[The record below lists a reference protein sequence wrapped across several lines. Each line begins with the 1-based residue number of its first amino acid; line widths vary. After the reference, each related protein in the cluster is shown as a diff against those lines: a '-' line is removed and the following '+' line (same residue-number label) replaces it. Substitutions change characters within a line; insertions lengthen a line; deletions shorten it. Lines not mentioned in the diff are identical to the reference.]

1 MKIIITEK
9 QSDKLANMLREEVYQ
24 MPQNIGD
31 HENKPYTINPEKVK
45 IVRNFLDKTF
55 KKGNYDYIGSNGM
68 PERMRIVAMISP
80 NGDVL
85 RNMKQEDLLDLLI
98 DKFQNMFLD
107 HTERELFMKQVLK
120 DWFDDKI
127 NVFGNLSVNR
137 LLAENVENEEGGVL
151 GSEMDAIVDY
161 IIEKIKEYVSDEK
174 YIFTFLVPGD
184 FIKEHYPYKNP
195 PEKIVVISSKMRN
208 EDDSFAAFYDQD
220 GETISLN
227 PKFVKANAESNHMS
241 GFKEILSHEITH
253 LVNDREGGIQPIYLT
268 NDMVDGVR
276 EMLYLFRPTE
286 MTARINGL
294 AAVFKTFPILP
305 LTTQNIPVT
314 YLKKL
319 ERITALDEM
328 ENFLKRCDEDAKF
341 RKCLLNISR
350 KNSLGKMTS
359 IAQYKQLFERYKKKV
374 YRVFYDWQEY
384 MREEYMKQVLQ
395 QSSLAVNEITSKEVT
410 DEANEADTNPTEL
423 QKEAGNYKMGHISVK
438 GMKIAIENPKG
449 SKRYYYEDGK
459 RKYNVMKNHYGYF
472 NVTKGK
478 DGDAVDVFIGP
489 NIEDFE
495 NVYCIDQ
502 KKKGT
507 KKEFDETKVMLGFKS
522 IKEAKAAYLSNYS
535 PGWDGIMSVTE
546 VPLKTFKK
554 WLYRGRKQRQPFADY
569 VYIQKK
575 KLNENRKKN
584 LTD

>member
-1 MKIIITEK
+1 MMKLVITEE
-9 QSDKLANMLREEVYQ
+9 QSNRLAKMLKEEVYQ
-24 MPQNIGD
+24 MPPNVGK
-31 HENKPYTINPEKVK
+31 HEGKPYTINPDKVK
-45 IVRNFLDKTF
+45 IVKNFLDKNF

-68 PERMRIVAMISP
+68 PARMRIVAMVTP
-80 NGDVL
+80 TGDIL

-107 HTERELFMKQVLK
+107 HTERELFLKQVMK

-151 GSEMDAIVDY
+151 SSEIDEITDY
-161 IIEKIKEYVSDEK
+161 IIEKIKEYVSDEN

-195 PEKIVVISSKMRN
+195 PEKIVVISSKMYN
-208 EDDSFAAFYDQD
+208 EEGFGAFYNQD
-220 GETISLN
+220 GETIYLN
-227 PKFVKANAESNHMS
+227 PMYVKANAESNHMS

-268 NDMVDGVR
+268 DDMVDGVK
-276 EMLYLFRPTE
+276 EMIYLFRPTE

-294 AAVFKTFPILP
+294 AAIFKTFPILP
-305 LTTQNIPVT
+305 LTTQNIPAA

-328 ENFLKRCDEDAKF
+328 EKYLKRCDKDAKF
-341 RKCLLNISR
+341 RKSLLDFSK

-384 MREEYMKQVLQ
+384 MREEHMKRVLR
-395 QSSLAVNEITSKEVT
+395 QSSLALNEITSEEVT
-410 DEANEADTNPTEL
+410 IEANEANTNPTDP

-438 GMKIAIENPKG
+438 GMKISIENPKG
-449 SKRYYYEDGK
+449 SKRYYNEDGE
-459 RKYNVMKNHYGYF
+459 RKYNIMKNHYGYF

-478 DGDAVDVFIGP
+478 DGDAVDVFLGP
-489 NIEDFE
+489 DIEDFE
-495 NVYCIDQ
+495 NVYCVDQ

-507 KKEFDETKVMLGFKS
+507 KDEFDETKVMLGFRS
-522 IKEAKAAYLSNYS
+522 LEGAKAAYLSNYA
-535 PGWDGIMSVTE
+535 PGWDGIMSVTG
-546 VPLKTFKK
+546 VSLKTFKK